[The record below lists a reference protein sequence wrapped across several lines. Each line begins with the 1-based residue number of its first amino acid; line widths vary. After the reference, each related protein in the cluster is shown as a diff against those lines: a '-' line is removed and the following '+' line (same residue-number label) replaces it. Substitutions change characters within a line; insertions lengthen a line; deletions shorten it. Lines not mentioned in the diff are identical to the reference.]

1 MDAPGI
7 PNTLARMTELRPL
20 MIDDLSTVRYIHTAA
35 FCAAAQG
42 HYSQREITS
51 FTDYLRS
58 PRYGELLLGNPAL
71 VAWLGADMVGTA
83 VWCPTPPPGLTARIL
98 AVYVRPL
105 FTGEGIGRKLI
116 ERMERDAEAAGFRAI
131 EVSATRNAIGFF
143 EDIGYRHVRD
153 GSWALP
159 SGSEIGV
166 GFMRKARGNGLEAS
180 E

>member
-1 MDAPGI
+1 MI
-7 PNTLARMTELRPL
+7 ELRPL
-20 MIDDLSTVRYIHTAA
+20 TIDDLSTVRYIHTAA
-35 FCAAAQG
+35 FSAAAQG

-58 PRYGELLLGNPAL
+58 PRYGELLLGNPAV
-71 VAWLGADMVGTA
+71 VALMGADMVGTA

-116 ERMERDAEAAGFRAI
+116 ERMERDAQAAGFRAI
-131 EVSATRNAIGFF
+131 EVSATRNAISFF

-153 GSWALP
+153 GSWGLP
-159 SGSEIGV
+159 SGAEIGV
-166 GFMRKARGNGLEAS
+166 GFLRKAHGATFESAA